1 MRRVEKA
8 KKAKSFAQIVK
19 ENDELKQAAN
29 KHDDELSEM
38 DIKLREKSQ
47 KLESALTKVKVL
59 EAEKES
65 EYIENDDWVPKVY
78 KNMSIEGRKEFR
90 NAFLVASDSLK
101 KGTIARL
108 RRTTKMNFSCIPT
121 KSAESES
128 ELKKK
133 IDSFALENTIDVPDK
148 KKYIVGARFRTSSM
162 LSLFNTFETFTEFR
176 VKKLGVTGHYC

>member
-65 EYIENDDWVPKVY
+65 EYIENDDWVPNRV
-78 KNMSIEGRKEFR
+78 GH
-90 NAFLVASDSLK
+90 AVADPC
-101 KGTIARL
+101 G
-108 RRTTKMNFSCIPT
+108 SC
-121 KSAESES
+121 
-128 ELKKK
+128 
-133 IDSFALENTIDVPDK
+133 
-148 KKYIVGARFRTSSM
+148 G
-162 LSLFNTFETFTEFR
+162 
-176 VKKLGVTGHYC
+176 

>member
-65 EYIENDDWVPKVY
+65 EYIEN
-78 KNMSIEGRKEFR
+78 
-90 NAFLVASDSLK
+90 
-101 KGTIARL
+101 
-108 RRTTKMNFSCIPT
+108 
-121 KSAESES
+121 
-128 ELKKK
+128 
-133 IDSFALENTIDVPDK
+133 
-148 KKYIVGARFRTSSM
+148 
-162 LSLFNTFETFTEFR
+162 
-176 VKKLGVTGHYC
+176 